1 MRLLLAVV
9 AAVLCAGTV
18 LMVRVTASVVSQL
31 NDLRQTVDRRFT
43 DISAATRLFAQ
54 VEKLRGDGVPRLVD
68 ATKVLCA
75 GPDILREFVYAEID
89 RLAAHLGDLT
99 GFVTECPGENHDW
112 LLTLTRCT
120 KKSID
125 AVSTTTVVD
134 NYLGSTGSAG
144 RYLAAQGE
152 AIERGASVRRLFVV
166 QRPAQ
171 AAALVPL
178 CTAQREVGVQVR
190 VAVMEKLPPSLR
202 RGAMIDFVVFDGA
215 LSYEVRFDPLGSD
228 CSTRINAHAH
238 RVEPFVSRFDL
249 LWNAT
254 ESADS

>member
-1 MRLLLAVV
+1 MRLLVAVV

-18 LMVRVTASVVSQL
+18 LMVRVTASVVSRL
-31 NDLRQTVDRRFT
+31 NDLRQAVDRRFA

-68 ATKVLCA
+68 AAEALSA
-75 GPDILREFVYAEID
+75 GPGILREFVYAEID
-89 RLAAHLGDLT
+89 RLAAHLENLT
-99 GFVTECPGENHDW
+99 DSVAECPGENHDW

-120 KKSID
+120 RKSID
-125 AVSTTTVVD
+125 AVTTTVVD
-134 NYLGSTGSAG
+134 DYSGSTGSAG

-166 QRPAQ
+166 QRSAQ

-178 CTAQREVGVQVR
+178 CTAQRQVGVQVR
-190 VAVMEKLPPSLR
+190 VAVLEKLPPSLR
-202 RGAMIDFVVFDGA
+202 RGAMTDFVVFDGA
-215 LSYEVRFDPLGSD
+215 LSYEVDFDPLGSY
-228 CSTRINAHAH
+228 CSTRIDAHAH

-254 ESADS
+254 EPADS